1 MLKVIAGTLAKNYV
15 FGNLVKKSE
24 RAAKSVVKSAGKE
37 VNEIIEHLFDE
48 NLNPLADRLD
58 YIAKKRIAQVGNTSK
73 QTIRDLS
80 TLKDELKSDIDTLLS
95 DVDETYKENL
105 KLTFNEIN
113 QARAEAIR
121 DLREQL
127 GETTEQVD
135 KCLET
140 RINQISLALMQTLK
154 QVQFISDQFT
164 PDEIR
169 EKLTKPTLEQFA
181 AIEEKIFLD
190 AEQIINKIDEI
201 ITGTLQEIRN
211 LLKSILLHTLP
222 NPLDQCRQR
231 LNIAWK
237 SGLSLSDIEIY
248 ELTECIEL
256 SKLNENL
263 AIDEVIKIYSQLE
276 LNAAR
281 MTALARNAKELRK
294 RAIQD
299 WIKYG
304 MLCEFWQ
311 SAIAEYNVAEPR
323 LLEPQQHFLTG
334 TSNNYQLDSKED

>member
-1 MLKVIAGTLAKNYV
+1 MLKVIAGAVAKNYI

-24 RAAKSVVKSAGKE
+24 CAAKRIVKSAGKE
-37 VNEIIEHLFDE
+37 VEEIIEHLFDE
-48 NLNPLADRLD
+48 NLNPLADKLD
-58 YIAKKRIAQVGNTSK
+58 YIAKKRIAQVGDVSK
-73 QTIRDLS
+73 QTIQDLS
-80 TLKDELKSDIDTLLS
+80 ILKNELKIDINNLLS
-95 DVDETYKENL
+95 DVDKTYKENL
-105 KLTFNEIN
+105 RLTFDEIN

-135 KCLET
+135 KCLEA
-140 RINQISLALMQTLK
+140 RINQISLTLMQTLK
-154 QVQFISDQFT
+154 QVQVLSDKFT

-169 EKLTKPTLEQFA
+169 EKLAKPTLEQFA

-190 AEQIINKIDEI
+190 AEHIINKLDEI
-201 ITGTLQEIRN
+201 ITGTIQEIRN
-211 LLKSILLHTLP
+211 LLKSVLVHTLP
-222 NPLDQCRQR
+222 NPLDRCRQR

-237 SGLSLSDIEIY
+237 IGLGLSDIEIY

-276 LNAAR
+276 LNAVR
-281 MTALARNAKELRK
+281 MTALARNAKDLRK

-304 MLCEFWQ
+304 MLCEFWH
-311 SAIAEYNVAEPR
+311 SAIAEYSVSEPKFLESQQQF
-323 LLEPQQHFLTG
+323 LL
-334 TSNNYQLDSKED
+334 SVRNNYQLKSKDD